1 MSIYTV
7 HKKSGTYS
15 ELLETY
21 GLANL
26 LHNIFDS
33 VNLPDNEIVIT
44 DKGYCF
50 EVCTSIDITDDII
63 SKVKYFPPFK
73 YIKQKEDSD
82 VSKYPDYFDYPKQKD
97 WKDEWKALNQA
108 AYRISDRI
116 ERDNEIKRIKAIF
129 ETEKPMNIEY
139 DVYSQIL
146 SKKNDTIGGFE
157 KLYLNFHNNKNY
169 FSRIINSILS
179 YYQGKQLIDDVIP
192 IFKKTKSD
200 TITAYQFF
208 NPNQGQGLREAK
220 AKISRKNFD
229 ALWISETMKIS
240 GALSDMICQL
250 VKVGS
255 SYDLKIFVP
264 EYKQL
269 TFQQKNDLI
278 VKFKTYTKGD
288 TPIKIDV
295 LYILLL
301 TKTLIENTGFSGRRR
316 KVKDIVSGLHS
327 VYQKDM
333 GKKRSVANIGFIQIP
348 NFIEIGTKQDVQEW
362 VEILQEQMVI
372 IGKMKEKN
380 DATPGLMMYRDFIS
394 GSNIN
399 DFFKFS
405 YWYAEYLMSQLSKQ
419 DKPKA
424 FTINTLNKLYNSMDN
439 QEISLKSI
447 IENEGFKAVADAIR
461 KSTVSLQYLPKDQRK
476 YEIRYGVAQALQTK
490 SKTKSDL
497 AEYIG
502 EFISLYN
509 AETSRKAEKDDRA
522 FRKNVREDKLSQF
535 YELLDS
541 YSSKLIGALL
551 ASYGFA
557 LLKKTQSDDDEDNLI
572 EDENEQ

>member
-1 MSIYTV
+1 
-7 HKKSGTYS
+7 
-15 ELLETY
+15 
-21 GLANL
+21 
-26 LHNIFDS
+26 
-33 VNLPDNEIVIT
+33 
-44 DKGYCF
+44 
-50 EVCTSIDITDDII
+50 
-63 SKVKYFPPFK
+63 
-73 YIKQKEDSD
+73 
-82 VSKYPDYFDYPKQKD
+82 
-97 WKDEWKALNQA
+97 
-108 AYRISDRI
+108 
-116 ERDNEIKRIKAIF
+116 
-129 ETEKPMNIEY
+129 
-139 DVYSQIL
+139 
-146 SKKNDTIGGFE
+146 
-157 KLYLNFHNNKNY
+157 
-169 FSRIINSILS
+169 
-179 YYQGKQLIDDVIP
+179 
-192 IFKKTKSD
+192 
-200 TITAYQFF
+200 
-208 NPNQGQGLREAK
+208 
-220 AKISRKNFD
+220 
-229 ALWISETMKIS
+229 MKIS

-278 VKFKTYTKGD
+278 AKFKTYTKGN

-301 TKTLIENTGFSGRRR
+301 TKTLIENTGFLGRRH

-348 NFIEIGTKQDVQEW
+348 SFIEIGSKQDVQVW

-419 DKPKA
+419 NKPKA
-424 FTINTLNKLYNSMDN
+424 FTINTLNKLYYSMDN

-490 SKTKSDL
+490 SKTKTDL

-535 YELLDS
+535 YELLDRH
-541 YSSKLIGALL
+541 SSKLIGALL

-557 LLKKTQSDDDEDNLI
+557 LLKKSQSDDDEDNLI

>member
-7 HKKSGTYS
+7 QKKTGTYS

-21 GLANL
+21 GLANFL
-26 LHNIFDS
+26 QKVFDS
-33 VNLPDNEIVIT
+33 VNLPDNKIVIT

-50 EVCTSIDITDDII
+50 EVSTSIDITDDII

-73 YIKQKEDSD
+73 YIKQKEHSD
-82 VSKYPDYFDYPKQKD
+82 VSKYPDYYDYPTQNVWKKERQELLNAAYNIKDASAKQK
-97 WKDEWKALNQA
+97 E
-108 AYRISDRI
+108 I
-116 ERDNEIKRIKAIF
+116 ERINKIF
-129 ETEKPMNIEY
+129 DTEKPRDIEY
-139 DVYSQIL
+139 DVYSQMITPNNF
-146 SKKNDTIGGFE
+146 SGFE
-157 KLYLNFHNNKNY
+157 KLYSCFYDNRNY
-169 FSRIINSILS
+169 FGILIKYILG
-179 YYQGKQLIDDVIP
+179 YYQGS
-192 IFKKTKSD
+192 KTKRPKEL
-200 TITAYQFF
+200 TIKDESVSALQLY
-208 NPNQGQGLREAK
+208 NPNRGKGLK
-220 AKISRKNFD
+220 AEKANSVSGSNFKSS
-229 ALWISETMKIS
+229 WIAETMKIS
-240 GALSDMICQL
+240 GALSYMICQL
-250 VKVGS
+250 VKIGARS
-255 SYDLKIFVP
+255 FDLKIFVP
-264 EYKQL
+264 EYKTL
-269 TFQQKNDLI
+269 N
-278 VKFKTYTKGD
+278 YTKDFKLIPQLKKYAKGN

-295 LYILLL
+295 LHILLL
-301 TKTLIENTGFSGRRR
+301 AKLLVENTEASGRRR
-316 KVKDIVSGLHS
+316 KIKDIITGLHS
-327 VYQKDM
+327 VYQKDL
-333 GKKRSVANIGFIQIP
+333 GQNKAVVNIGFIQTP
-348 NFIEIGTKQDVQEW
+348 GFIEIGSKQDVQIW
-362 VEILQEQMVI
+362 VEILQEQMAI
-372 IGKMKEKN
+372 IGKMKEEN
-380 DATPGLMMYRDFIS
+380 DATPGLMLYRNFIS
-394 GSNIN
+394 GSNID

-419 DKPKA
+419 NKPKA

-490 SKTKSDL
+490 SKTKTDL

-535 YELLDS
+535 YELLDCH
-541 YSSKLIGALL
+541 SSKLIGALL

>member
-26 LHNIFDS
+26 LHKIFDA
-33 VNLPDNEIVIT
+33 VNLPDTDVVIT
-44 DKGYCF
+44 DKEYCF
-50 EVCTSIDITDDII
+50 EVSTSIDITDDII
-63 SKVKYFPPFK
+63 SKLKYFPPFK
-73 YIKQKEDSD
+73 YIKQKADSD
-82 VSKYPDYFDYPKQKD
+82 VSNYPDYYDYPKQN
-97 WKDEWKALNQA
+97 EWKKERQKMLNE
-108 AYRISDRI
+108 AYKLKDAGDKQKEI
-116 ERDNEIKRIKAIF
+116 ERINTIF
-129 ETEKPMNIEY
+129 EAEKMMDVEY
-139 DVYSQIL
+139 DVYSQIQ
-146 SKKNDTIGGFE
+146 SKKNDTFGGFD
-157 KLYLNFHNNKNY
+157 KLYLNFHNNKNC
-169 FSRIINSILS
+169 FSRIIKSILC
-179 YYQGKQLIDDVIP
+179 YYQEGQFTDDVTP

-208 NPNQGQGLREAK
+208 NPNKGQGLREAK

-229 ALWISETMKIS
+229 ALWITETMKFS

-255 SYDLKIFVP
+255 GFDLKIFIP

-269 TFQQKNDLI
+269 TFQKKYELI
-278 VKFKTYTKGD
+278 TKFKKYTKGN

-295 LYILLL
+295 LCILLL
-301 TKTLIENTGFSGRRR
+301 TKVLIENTGFSGRRR
-316 KVKDIVSGLHS
+316 KIKDIVSGLHS
-327 VYQKDM
+327 VYQKEM
-333 GKKRSVANIGFIQIP
+333 GQKRSIANIGFIQIP
-348 NFIEIGTKQDVQEW
+348 DFIEIGSKEDVQEW
-362 VEILQEQMVI
+362 VKILQEQMSI
-372 IGKMKEKN
+372 IRRMKEEN
-380 DATPGLMMYRDFIS
+380 DATPGLMMYRNFIS
-394 GSNIN
+394 GSNIH

-419 DKPKA
+419 NKPRA
-424 FTINTLNKLYNSMDN
+424 FTINSLNMFYNSMDN

-447 IENEGFKAVADAIR
+447 IENDGFKAVAEAIR
-461 KSTVSLQYLPKDQRK
+461 KSTVSLQYLQKDERK

-490 SKTKSDL
+490 SKTRTDL

-535 YELLDS
+535 YELLDNH
-541 YSSKLIGALL
+541 SSKLIGALL

-557 LLKKTQSDDDEDNLI
+557 LPSKEQSVDDEDDLS
-572 EDENEQ
+572 EEETEE

>member
-7 HKKSGTYS
+7 HKKTGTYS

-21 GLANL
+21 GLANFL
-26 LHNIFDS
+26 QKVFDS
-33 VNLPDNEIVIT
+33 VNLPDNKIVIT

-50 EVCTSIDITDDII
+50 EVSTSIDITDDII

-73 YIKQKEDSD
+73 YIKQKEHSD
-82 VSKYPDYFDYPKQKD
+82 VSKYPDYYDYPTQNVWKKERQELLNAAYNIKDASAKQK
-97 WKDEWKALNQA
+97 E
-108 AYRISDRI
+108 I
-116 ERDNEIKRIKAIF
+116 ERINKIF
-129 ETEKPMNIEY
+129 DTEKPRDIEY
-139 DVYSQIL
+139 DVYSQMITPNNF
-146 SKKNDTIGGFE
+146 SGFE
-157 KLYLNFHNNKNY
+157 KLYSCFYDNRNY
-169 FSRIINSILS
+169 FGILIKYILG
-179 YYQGKQLIDDVIP
+179 YYQGS
-192 IFKKTKSD
+192 KTKRPKEL
-200 TITAYQFF
+200 TIKDESVSALQLY
-208 NPNQGQGLREAK
+208 NPNRGKGLK
-220 AKISRKNFD
+220 AEKANSVSGSNFKSS
-229 ALWISETMKIS
+229 WIAETMKIS
-240 GALSDMICQL
+240 GALSYMICQL
-250 VKVGS
+250 VKIGARS
-255 SYDLKIFVP
+255 FDLKIFVP
-264 EYKQL
+264 EYKTL
-269 TFQQKNDLI
+269 N
-278 VKFKTYTKGD
+278 YTKDFKLIPQLKKYAKGN

-295 LYILLL
+295 LHILLL
-301 TKTLIENTGFSGRRR
+301 AKLLVENTEASGRRR
-316 KVKDIVSGLHS
+316 KIKDIITGLHS
-327 VYQKDM
+327 VYQKDL
-333 GKKRSVANIGFIQIP
+333 GQNKAVVNIGFIQTP
-348 NFIEIGTKQDVQEW
+348 GFIEIGSKQDVQIW
-362 VEILQEQMVI
+362 VEILQEQMAI
-372 IGKMKEKN
+372 IGKMKEEN
-380 DATPGLMMYRDFIS
+380 DATPGLMLYRNFIS
-394 GSNIN
+394 GSNID

-419 DKPKA
+419 NKPKA

-490 SKTKSDL
+490 SKTKTDL

-535 YELLDS
+535 YELLDCH
-541 YSSKLIGALL
+541 SSKLIGALL

>member
-7 HKKSGTYS
+7 HKKTGTYS

-21 GLANL
+21 GLANFL
-26 LHNIFDS
+26 QKIFDS
-33 VNLPDNEIVIT
+33 VNLPDNKIVIT

-50 EVCTSIDITDDII
+50 EVSTSIDITDDII

-73 YIKQKEDSD
+73 YIKQKEHSD
-82 VSKYPDYFDYPKQKD
+82 VSKYPDYYDYPTQNVWKKERQELLNAAYNIKDASAKQK
-97 WKDEWKALNQA
+97 E
-108 AYRISDRI
+108 I
-116 ERDNEIKRIKAIF
+116 ERINKIF
-129 ETEKPMNIEY
+129 DTEKPRDIEY
-139 DVYSQIL
+139 DVYSQMITPNNF
-146 SKKNDTIGGFE
+146 SGFE
-157 KLYLNFHNNKNY
+157 KLYSCFYDNRNY
-169 FSRIINSILS
+169 FGILIKYILG
-179 YYQGKQLIDDVIP
+179 YYQGS
-192 IFKKTKSD
+192 KTKRPKEL
-200 TITAYQFF
+200 TIKDESVSALQLY
-208 NPNQGQGLREAK
+208 NPNRGKGLK
-220 AKISRKNFD
+220 AEKANSVSGSNFKSS
-229 ALWISETMKIS
+229 WIAETMKIS
-240 GALSDMICQL
+240 GALSYMICQL
-250 VKVGS
+250 VKIGARS
-255 SYDLKIFVP
+255 FDLKIFVP
-264 EYKQL
+264 EYKTL
-269 TFQQKNDLI
+269 N
-278 VKFKTYTKGD
+278 YTKDFKLIPQLKKYAKGN

-295 LYILLL
+295 LHILLL
-301 TKTLIENTGFSGRRR
+301 AKLLVENTEASGRRR
-316 KVKDIVSGLHS
+316 KIKDIITGLHS
-327 VYQKDM
+327 VYQKDL
-333 GKKRSVANIGFIQIP
+333 GQNKAVVNIGFIQTP
-348 NFIEIGTKQDVQEW
+348 GFIEIGSKQDVQIW
-362 VEILQEQMVI
+362 VEILQEQMAI
-372 IGKMKEKN
+372 IGKMKEEN
-380 DATPGLMMYRDFIS
+380 DATPGLMLYRNFIS
-394 GSNIN
+394 GSNID

-419 DKPKA
+419 NKPKA

-490 SKTKSDL
+490 SKTKTDL

-535 YELLDS
+535 YELLDRH
-541 YSSKLIGALL
+541 SSKLIGALL

-557 LLKKTQSDDDEDNLI
+557 LLKKSQSDDDEDNLI